1 MFKKIKQFSSFAD
14 YNFMRRELG
23 TSVKE
28 QKKILD
34 SLLTNAFNGLDSSE
48 LGAEILEKIQ
58 KALSE

>member
-28 QKKILD
+28 QKKI
-34 SLLTNAFNGLDSSE
+34 SKKRQQ
-48 LGAEILEKIQ
+48 IYP
-58 KALSE
+58 